1 MSCWLNSYYM
11 ATAAQNPTYLGAHLA
26 WQAKT
31 LPGKTGVVDPLRDPL
46 NLFLA
51 GCLSLLIICGTL
63 AIRNDILDGFL
74 LPVFACGVLIGP
86 DMIAWLRGRLDT
98 FDPLGILG
106 AYGYF
111 FFFLAPLLTVAL
123 DYHTG
128 ELPEPPDWLGWIGWM
143 SVLNAFGLVIYLV
156 SRNLIPARA
165 PRTIWRVKA
174 TSFLGISSVVLPL
187 TLAFQIYVFVKFG
200 GILGFMTA
208 FSNTEYDSFI
218 GMGWQF
224 LIAEM
229 FPLFLGILFLVW
241 KRDFLRQRSW
251 WFLAGL
257 VSVFFI
263 LKLLCGGL
271 RGSRS
276 NTIWGMFWLVG
287 AIHLWVRRV
296 PRRAIVAGL
305 LFLAIFMYFYGFYKQ
320 AGMGVF
326 DAIQDPGKLD
336 TIKEKNGRTLTA
348 LLLGDMARSEIQ
360 SYLLYR
366 LWAVGDYD
374 YGYGTTYLEAFDIVI
389 PKSIWPERPDGKV
402 RKGTEALN
410 GRDVYN
416 ARIFHASQV
425 YGLAGEAML
434 NFSPIAAPLIFFV
447 LAFVV
452 AKSRGLML
460 ADQDDARWLLVPIL
474 ANGIVLLL
482 SGDLDN
488 LLMFFLGVGLG
499 PLVLLRA
506 SSQIV
511 PNRVSTGQP

>member
-1 MSCWLNSYYM
+1 MT
-11 ATAAQNPTYLGAHLA
+11 TAAQHPPYLDAQVAWPRPTLA
-26 WQAKT
+26 AK
-31 LPGKTGVVDPLRDPL
+31 PGLVDPVRDPL
-46 NLFLA
+46 NLLLA
-51 GCLSLLIICGTL
+51 GGVSLLVICGML
-63 AIRNDILDGFL
+63 ATHNDILHWFL
-74 LPVFACGVLIGP
+74 LPVFGCGLLIGP
-86 DMIAWLRGRLDT
+86 DMMAWLRGKLDT

-111 FFFLAPLLTVAL
+111 FFFLAPLLTVVL

-128 ELPEPPDWLGWIGWM
+128 ELPEPPNWMSWIGWM
-143 SVLNAFGLVIYLV
+143 SVLNVFGLVVYLICRGMIV
-156 SRNLIPARA
+156 TSA
-165 PRTIWRVKA
+165 PRTVWRPKA
-174 TSFLGISSVVLPL
+174 TTFLGMSSVVLPV
-187 TLAFQIYVFVKFG
+187 TLGFQIYVFVKFG
-200 GILGFMTA
+200 GVLGFMTA
-208 FSNTEYDSFI
+208 FSDTQRDNFM
-218 GMGWQF
+218 GMGWEF

-241 KRDFLRQRSW
+241 QRDFLRQRSW
-251 WFLAGL
+251 WFLAGFI
-257 VSVFFI
+257 VAFFVI
-263 LKLLCGGL
+263 KLLCGGL

-287 AIHLWVRRV
+287 AIHLWIRRV
-296 PRRAIVAGL
+296 PRRAIVVGL
-305 LFLAIFMYFYGFYKQ
+305 IFLAIFMYFYGFYKQ
-320 AGMGVF
+320 AGVDAF
-326 DAIQDPGKLD
+326 DAVNDPGKLE

-348 LLLGDMARSEIQ
+348 VLLGDMARSEIQ

-366 LWAVGDYD
+366 LWEVADYD
-374 YGYGTTYLEAFDIVI
+374 YGYGTTYLEAFDVLV
-389 PKSIWPERPDGKV
+389 PKGIWPDRPDGKV

-434 NFSPIAAPLIFFV
+434 NFSPIAAPLAFFV

-460 ADQDDARWLLVPIL
+460 AHQDDVRWLLVPIL
-474 ANGIVLLL
+474 TNGIVLLL
-482 SGDLDN
+482 SGDMDN

-499 PLVLLRA
+499 PLLLLRA

-511 PNRVSTGQP
+511 PNTATREQQA